1 MFMSLLPSHVN
12 NGQQTGALPTELT
25 CVSIFHLFI
34 VFSIYFAK
42 TAYRCGLTESVP
54 VPCAEP
60 RLWLIPSGE
69 MATLQPTLYYFKF
82 SLSCRLKVK
91 NSNYKVQVLGQERIG
106 LAR

>member
-25 CVSIFHLFI
+25 CVSIFHLFIYLFI

-91 NSNYKVQVLGQERIG
+91 K
-106 LAR
+106 